1 MVQLSI
7 RHILMIATLSAV
19 IAAGLV
25 IGYDRWAERSGRTE
39 QTSAS
44 RSSLSGAVAPGAG
57 AGVAVTDDERNNIEV
72 YQQVSPGVV
81 NISAVTYVR
90 DFFYVYPQEGSGSG
104 SIIDERGHILTNY
117 HVVAG
122 ARKLTVTLAN
132 GKPYPA
138 RYVGGDV
145 DSDLAVI
152 QIDAPGEKFTVVKM
166 GDSSR
171 LVVGQKV
178 LAIGNPFGFAH
189 TLTEGIISAL
199 ERPIRAEN
207 DRIIEG
213 AIQTDASINPGNSGG
228 PLLNSRGEMIG
239 INSQIISPSRG
250 SVGIGFA
257 IPVNLAKRFLPEL
270 IARGRVTRPWLG
282 ILPLPVPVSQIA
294 DELNLPVNYG
304 VMVSEVVDGEAADRA
319 GIRGG
324 SERVRAGGQIYYL
337 GGDII
342 TAIDGEKVLSLD
354 DVNRLVNRHQPGD
367 TVSVEI
373 VREGRRMTLNVKLT
387 AKPAET

>member
-7 RHILMIATLSAV
+7 RHILIIATLSAV

-25 IGYDRWAERSGRTE
+25 IGYDRWVEHSGRTE
-39 QTSAS
+39 QPAAS
-44 RSSLSGAVAPGAG
+44 REPLSSGTSGLRAVD
-57 AGVAVTDDERNNIEV
+57 AVTDDERNNIEV
-72 YQQVSPGVV
+72 YRQVSPGVV
-81 NISAVTYVR
+81 NISTVTYVR
-90 DFFYVYPQEGSGSG
+90 DFFYVYPQEGGGSG
-104 SIIDERGHILTNY
+104 SIIDEQGHVLTNY
-117 HVVAG
+117 HVVEG

-152 QIDAPGEKFTVVKM
+152 KIDAPREKFTVVKM

-207 DRIIEG
+207 ERIIEG

-257 IPVNLAKRFLPEL
+257 IPVNLAKRFVPEL

-282 ILPLPVPVSQIA
+282 ILALPVPVSQIP
-294 DELNLPVNYG
+294 DEFNLPVNYG
-304 VMVSEVVDGEAADRA
+304 VMVSEVFDGEAADRA

-324 SERVRAGGQIYYL
+324 SERVRVGGQFYYL

-373 VREGRRMTLNVKLT
+373 VRQGRRMTLNVKLT

>member
-1 MVQLSI
+1 MIQLSI
-7 RHILMIATLSAV
+7 RQILLIATLAAV
-19 IAAGLV
+19 MAAGLV
-25 IGYDRWAERSGRTE
+25 ISYDRWAEHGGHTE
-39 QTSAS
+39 PTSPH
-44 RSSLSGAVAPGAG
+44 RDSLSAEVVPGAE
-57 AGVAVTDDERNNIEV
+57 AGVAITDDERNNIEV
-72 YQQVSPGVV
+72 YHRVSPGVV
-81 NISAVTYVR
+81 NISTVTYVR

-104 SIIDERGHILTNY
+104 SIIDERGYILTNY

-122 ARKLTVTLAN
+122 ARKLMVTLAN
-132 GKPYPA
+132 GKQYPA
-138 RYVGGDV
+138 QYIGGDP
-145 DSDLAVI
+145 DTDLAVI
-152 QIDAPGEKFTVVKM
+152 KITAPEHPLTVVKM

-207 DRIIEG
+207 GKIIEG

-257 IPVNLAKRFLPEL
+257 IPVNLAKRIVPDL
-270 IARGRVTRPWLG
+270 IAHGRVIRPWLG
-282 ILPLPVPVSQIA
+282 VIFLPVPVSSIA
-294 DELNLPVNYG
+294 DELGLPVSDG
-304 VMVSEVVDGEAADRA
+304 LMVSQVVEGESADRA

-324 SERVRAGGQIYYL
+324 SQPVRVQGQIYYL
-337 GGDII
+337 GGDIL
-342 TAIDGEKVLSLD
+342 TVLDGEKIKSLD
-354 DVNRLVNRHQPGD
+354 DVQRVLNRHQPGD
-367 TVSVEI
+367 TIKADI
-373 VREGRRMTLNVKLT
+373 VRDGRRLTLSMKLT
-387 AKPAET
+387 AKPAES